1 MNYFKNYL
9 RTHCKYW
16 WVYILSIFSSLFG
29 IFIVAIS
36 FIRIFD
42 AIGIKPIINLVS
54 SSSVAAFIGSL
65 PILPVNKIAAKNG
78 KGRDVLKKTII
89 NHLITLIL
97 FYAIMYFCFYWMII
111 DFRM

>member
-42 AIGIKPIINLVS
+42 AIVIKP
-54 SSSVAAFIGSL
+54 
-65 PILPVNKIAAKNG
+65 
-78 KGRDVLKKTII
+78 II
-89 NHLITLIL
+89 NHLITFLL
-97 FYAIMYFCFYWMII
+97 FYAIMYFCFYWLII